1 MPSSQPARDSAV
13 AMSPSATKPAVAV
26 ARIGHSPDFGCRT
39 AAQLPCRLAP
49 RRAET
54 RTFTSIISA
63 PSRRRSS
70 VSNHAAVL
78 VSSIAMCAEKCSC
91 RRDQVLPDR

>member
-26 ARIGHSPDFGCRT
+26 ARIGHSPDLECRT

-49 RRAET
+49 QRVKT
-54 RTFTSIISA
+54 WFFPSIINVPLSTA
-63 PSRRRSS
+63 
-70 VSNHAAVL
+70 
-78 VSSIAMCAEKCSC
+78 IEY
-91 RRDQVLPDR
+91 